1 MNAEERQA
9 LHDAVVDA
17 CSGLDSAGW
26 HGQAWKALDQ
36 IGVTSLSVSE
46 AAGGAGADLRA
57 ATVVLLALG
66 SLGASVPVVETG
78 LMAGWLMERAGARL
92 PDGIVTAAV
101 GDGLQVH
108 SDDDGWMVSGT
119 LTRVPWARH
128 AD

>member
-1 MNAEERQA
+1 VEAATVKDLGTRFERD
-9 LHDAVVDA
+9 LV
-17 CSGLDSAGW
+17 
-26 HGQAWKALDQ
+26 Q

-46 AAGGAGADLRA
+46 ATGGAGADLRA

-78 LMAGWLMERAGARL
+78 LMAGRLMERAGARL
-92 PDGIVTAAV
+92 RGGIVTAAA

-108 SDDDGWMVSGT
+108 SDDGGWIVSGT

-128 AD
+128 ADYAGWARSSPGRTD